1 MFLLLACVS
10 FYLFFPFVPVWD
22 LVGFLDLGISARC
35 SARAWVYAELQKQL
49 KPVWASWKKELTFW
63 FNNNL
68 VSLETTTC
76 IKVSER
82 LLNNL
87 RNTSNFQ
94 SPSSLHM
101 PGPSRLSYLV
111 RAGCAF
117 AGGLFLLRETEFIQ
131 TWCCLIPW
139 VRAEGSCSYSTLLI
153 CSHFHE

>member
-35 SARAWVYAELQKQL
+35 SARAWVYTELQNQL
-49 KPVWASWKKELTFW
+49 KPVWASWKKEVMFW

-76 IKVSER
+76 RKVSER
-82 LLNNL
+82 LLNDL
-87 RNTSNFQ
+87 RNTPNFH

-101 PGPSRLSYLV
+101 PGPSRLS
-111 RAGCAF
+111 
-117 AGGLFLLRETEFIQ
+117 LLRQSRLCICRWFIY
-131 TWCCLIPW
+131 T
-139 VRAEGSCSYSTLLI
+139 
-153 CSHFHE
+153 